1 MCDCFHLAF
10 PNWHAASS
18 GTGGRS
24 GRRLRGPEPGTE
36 GESVCDEPSQ
46 FTEGER
52 PRPQGSSPVEEYPE
66 TEKYTDSDQECEGG
80 HEPHHKSGSGKKT
93 KKSGLGSMFEKRSTP
108 KMSKLKEAQSPE
120 SGVIVKTAKDGCAE
134 GLVYGGGGKEGIFI
148 KEVVPESPAS
158 KSLKLQEGDQIL
170 SATVYFDNMS
180 YEDAIQILEHAQAY
194 KVKLCLKRKP
204 HITETQAAIG
214 SDVIPE
220 EELYAPEMREQGK
233 TKRRGDARISWPK
246 FPTLGRK
253 SHFIRS
259 HSSSEADEQRK
270 LELSPTT
277 SDTESPIKSQDA
289 LKGKKRHKMKL
300 PVLKNRGRI
309 SSSEDQDT
317 EAPTTGQISG
327 DTYQTASEMLSPEC
341 LESPLGET
349 PEIYVTEDVKV
360 VEAEQDIP
368 TTVQHRVELI
378 SIDSTLKTTDLTV
391 ALSDQDGVPGI
402 KSPDGKKKKKERS
415 ELKIKISGKDKS
427 PKKDAK
433 AKSSP
438 KRLKTLGASFELAE
452 KPENDTQLITSESS
466 KAISKKSVTTQK
478 EISVP
483 KVELDMFDVTFMCKA
498 PKKGEEKAKKGR
510 DVKQKQETTFKL
522 PKIGLSDIATEEP
535 IQKTDVNV
543 EEYAPKIEEVK
554 EDPYD
559 RLSKSGLSR
568 TQLPK
573 REDIEIPG
581 MEDISRRNKAKK
593 IKEPKAA
600 FTGQYEEI
608 QLSIDV
614 DSVKEAVSKLPGYK
628 LPKVDTSGMPIPEEI
643 TVIDANAQRISVKT
657 PTKVVDTKTKH
668 EGYFTKFD
676 MIASPQISMTTVK
689 LPKITSADL
698 TSEELLS
705 ETRIGKDYKTQ
716 PKQSVK
722 EIKTE
727 GYKQQETVQDGA
739 ILQAQETTETKC
751 SEGIALEHKVG
762 NVIIPT
768 EADKKSK
775 KSKTTIAFTGITKPD
790 IKIPDI
796 GFHLPKQMISEQKVD
811 TVKGK
816 RTIFL
821 QEVKTSQTETMKG
834 EGQIRGERLS
844 DVKIPEID
852 DIEYIDSVGGSPAKV
867 DGVIRLTS
875 LDVNIDAAKPR
886 ADVSFADTRGHI
898 NYVEAKEFPMKQPKD
913 RAVTLDVSTD
923 LPHVDINIDRAEM
936 KTLEREE
943 KESTINI
950 PNLSISIPKI
960 KGSEIDLTRQTDV
973 SVLEQKMKTEK
984 PELEVKPLQTDG
996 ELDGQKSKFKMPKLG
1011 IKMPKIKGPEFDLNL
1026 SKKHVDVT
1034 LPEAKG
1040 EVILPEVPEVG
1051 SVDLSITEQRI
1062 EVEKPELEIKP
1073 MQIEGEVNQQ
1083 GIKIKMPKLK
1093 GPEFDLSFSKKDVDV
1108 TLTETE
1114 AEVKPP
1120 EVPEVGS
1127 VDVLIPDQKIEVEK
1141 PEFEIKPLQ
1150 TEGELDA
1157 QGTRFKMPKL
1167 GIKMPKIKGPE
1178 FDLSLSKKD
1187 VDVTLPEAK
1196 AEVKLP
1202 EVPEVGAIDLSIP
1215 EQRTEAEKNEFE
1227 VKPLQAEGELDGEG
1241 IKFKMPKFGIK
1252 MPKIKGPEFD
1262 LSLSKKDTEVLL
1274 PEAKAEV
1281 KLPKAPDVDVTFE
1294 SVNVSL
1300 PEQKMKIKE
1309 PELEVQPLQTEGEHD
1324 AQGTKFKMPKFGF
1337 KMPKIKGPEFD
1348 LSLSKKDVDVALSQT
1363 KAEVKPPE
1371 VPEVGSVDVLIP
1383 DQKIEIEKPEFEVKP
1398 LQTEGELDAQGTR
1411 FKMPKLGIKMPKIKG
1426 PEFDLSLSKK
1436 DVDVTLPEAKAEV
1449 KLPEV
1454 PEVGAIDLSIPEQRT
1469 EAEKNEFEVKPL
1481 QAEGE
1486 LDGEGIKFKMPKFG
1500 IKMPKIKGP
1509 EFDLSL
1515 SKKDTE
1521 VLLPEAKAEVKLPKA
1536 PDVDVTFE
1544 SVNVS
1549 LPEQKMKI
1557 KEPELEVQPL
1567 QTEGEHDAQG
1577 TKFKMPKF
1585 GFKMP
1590 KIKGPEFDLSLS
1602 KKDVD
1607 VTLPEDKAEVKL
1619 PEVPEVGAIDL
1630 SIPEQRTEAEKTEF
1644 EVKPLQARGELDG
1657 EGIKFKMPKFGIKMP
1672 KIKGPEFD
1680 LSLSKKDADVLLP
1693 EAKAEDVNV
1702 TIPEVNLPEVPEA
1715 GSVCLS
1721 IPEHRIEVEKPELE
1735 IKPLQ
1740 AEGDLERKG
1749 IKFKI
1754 PKLGLKMPKVE
1765 GPEFDVS
1772 LSKEDV
1778 DVKMPEAKA
1787 EVKLPDIE
1795 LKDSSAK
1802 VEIKAPQV
1810 KGTEKDAEG
1819 SPSKFKMPTF
1829 KLPKFGIGTSNASVE
1844 VPDADIDLKIEGA
1857 DITIPEQDPVVDIAA
1872 SNMYIESPSMHQV
1885 DFDAQGN
1892 IFKLP
1897 KLGVSMPKVKGP
1909 EIHFG
1914 SSKEEDVTLL
1924 QAEREVTTSGQK
1936 HKMPK
1941 FGIKIP
1947 EVKGTEMDLSLPKK
1961 DIDMTL
1967 QQTKVEPELPDDPKI
1982 DVCLGKAEILIPEA
1996 QVKVTKPEVKPL
2008 QTHSELKGRGGQF
2021 KMPKF
2026 GITMPKAR
2034 KPEIDLSLSKKH
2046 ADTTLP
2052 DIKAEVKLPDVELKQ
2067 PSAEMEAPEI
2077 KAVTKDKKESPS
2089 KFKMPTFKLPKYG
2102 VGSPSASVDVPDM
2115 DKDMKID
2122 GADIKIPE
2130 KVLAVSIEQPSIKGP
2145 SIDLKTAET
2154 EHEVEGGKFKL
2165 PTLGFSVSKA
2175 KGLDTDLNL
2184 PKTDVDVTLP
2194 EVKAEVK
2201 LPDVELKQPSAE
2213 VEAPEIKAVI
2223 KDKKGSPSKFK
2234 MPTFKFPKFGVGSPS
2249 ASVDVPDMDKDIKID
2264 GADIK
2269 IPEEVLAVSIEQPSI
2284 EGPSI
2289 DLKTAETEHE
2299 VEGGKFKLPTLGFSV
2314 SKAKGLDTDLNLP
2327 KTDVDVTLPEVRAE
2341 VKLPDV
2347 ELKQPSAEVEAPE
2360 IKAVIKDKKG
2370 SPSKFKMPTF
2380 KFPKFGIGSPSASVD
2395 VPDMDKDIKIDGVDI
2410 KIPEEVLAVSI
2421 EQPSI
2426 EGPSID
2432 LKTAE
2437 TEHEVEGGK
2446 FKLPTL
2452 GFSVSKAKGL
2462 DTDLNLPKTDV
2473 DVTLPEVKAEVKLPD
2488 VELKQPSAEVE
2499 APEIKAVIKDKKG
2512 SPPKFKMPTFKFPK
2526 FGIGSPS
2533 ASVDVPDMDKDMK
2546 IDGADIKIP
2555 EEVLTVSI
2563 AQPSIEGPSIDL
2575 KTAETEHE
2583 VEGGKFKLPTLGFSV
2598 SKAKGLDTDLKL
2610 PKTDVD
2616 VTLPEVKAEVKL
2628 PDVELKQPSAE
2639 VEAPEIKAVIKDK
2652 KGSPSKFKMPT
2663 FKFPKFGVGSPSA
2676 SVDVPDMDKDI
2687 KIDGAD
2693 IEIPEEVLTVS
2704 TAQPSIEGPSIDLKT
2719 AETEHEVEG
2728 GKFKLPTLGFSVSK
2742 AKGLDTDLKLPKT
2755 DVDVTLPEVKAEVK
2769 LPDVE
2774 LKQPSAEV
2782 EAPEIKAVIKDKKGS
2797 PSKFKMPT
2805 FKFPKFGIGSP
2816 SASVDVPDMDKDM
2829 KIDGADIKIPEE
2841 VLAVSI
2847 AQPSIEGPSIDLKT
2861 AETEHEVEGGKFKLP
2876 TLGFS
2881 VSKAKGLDT
2890 DLKLPKTDVDVTLPE
2905 VKAEVKLPDVE
2916 LKQPSAEVEAPEIK
2930 AVIKDKKGSPSKF
2943 KMPTFKLPKFGVGSP
2958 SASVDVPDMDKDI
2971 KIDGADIEIPEE
2983 VLAVSIAQPS
2993 IEGPSI
2999 DLKTAETEHEV
3010 EGGKFKLP
3018 TLGFSV
3024 SKAKGLDTD
3033 LKLPKTDVDVT
3044 LPEVKA
3050 EVKLPDVEL
3059 KQPSAEVEAPEIKAV
3074 IKDKK
3079 GSPSKFKMP
3088 TFKFP
3093 KFGVGS
3099 PSASV
3104 DVPDMDKDIKIDG
3117 ADIEIPEEVL
3127 AVSIAQPSIEGPS
3140 IDLKTAETEHEVE
3153 GGKFKMPTLGFSVS
3167 KAKGLDTDLKLPKT
3181 DVDVTLPEVRAEVK
3195 LPDVELKQ
3203 PSAEVEAPEIKAVI
3217 KDKKGS
3223 PSKFKMPTFKLP
3235 KFGVGSP
3242 SASVDVPD
3250 MDKDMKIDGGDI
3262 KIPEEVLA
3270 VSIEQPSI
3278 PAMDKDIK
3286 LDISDSKV
3294 PEAKAD
3300 VQLSGVEIRT
3310 EGDAKFKKP
3319 RFSLPK
3325 FSFSKQSVKEP
3336 KVDVN
3341 LQYVDVALPEGNVEV
3356 RQPEV
3361 DLRPPED
3368 DIELGGQE
3376 SKFKLPKFSISVPKV
3391 KGPEINWSL
3400 SKTDIDGKLPEAKA
3414 DIELPDVKL
3423 QEQAAILEVKVPQ
3436 IETGTVQESPSK
3448 LKMPE
3453 IPLPKFGAA
3462 TSKVSVPDVDKD
3474 IDGEDGKFKMPKFG
3488 ISIPKV
3494 KGAETDLSMSTNDT
3508 DITIPDVEA
3517 HVTVPSGE
3525 FKELEGAFSVP
3536 DAAMVK
3542 ADDKLKRPNWT
3553 FPKFSFLRTGKAPD
3567 TDINL
3572 QTSKMDV
3579 TSAEAKAEDSLPDVE
3594 LKGTLGAISMEGS
3607 PAAELDA
3614 NLKKTKFS
3622 LPTLSFSKSSAK
3634 ETKLSVEHPHG
3645 DVSIPEGE
3653 VKVKPLEMEIKAPEL
3668 EAEYDEKISKFKLP
3682 KFGTAQTKAK
3692 AEIDF
3697 YASQKHVEVSLP
3709 EANAEVTLP
3718 GVEIKE
3724 SSASVETKASETEA
3738 RLKDVAG
3745 SPSKFK
3751 MPTVKM
3757 PKFGGASYDVTIK
3770 APAAHIAEAETDGGK
3785 FKEDVSD
3792 QIADIKIDAS
3802 KAAVLDSETTKTESA
3817 DVDHGSPSKFKLP
3830 LLKMPKLSFS
3840 RPRPEDEYVPVDT
3853 ESKDDQLEVEVESK
3867 GESKSPKKTLTSLG
3881 EILKNIDVEFDVS
3894 TTDKVEVNL
3903 ETSKEVHATDEPS
3916 GKRLET
3922 KEKQSDTTISPERTG
3937 WFKFP
3942 KFGLSSPTE
3951 LAKHKDEKSP
3961 VGETGDEESPTFSV
3975 QSSDAF
3981 ADISSTMTSEHV
3993 GLSLSSP
4000 TKVTVKYCDP
4010 NAAAGLGEVHSNI
4023 ITSTTKTEMISVEPN
4038 LPEKITILSSGV
4050 SSSSEDT
4057 LRLESGKIHVITS
4070 NIQATPEAHHA
4081 KLLTAVQV
4089 QSAGGLPLKS
4099 EAKEAAAWTV
4109 EDLQSSRRTVVEK
4122 HLIRETSG
4130 ERSETIVITKQIT
4143 HTFDSSEP
4151 ISGETASSIRRLKD
4165 SVHSDKMKFFDEAE
4179 K

>member
-18 GTGGRS
+18 GTA

-194 KVKLCLKRKP
+194 KVKLCLK
-204 HITETQAAIG
+204 H
-214 SDVIPE
+214 
-220 EELYAPEMREQGK
+220 
-233 TKRRGDARISWPK
+233 
-246 FPTLGRK
+246 
-253 SHFIRS
+253 
-259 HSSSEADEQRK
+259 
-270 LELSPTT
+270 
-277 SDTESPIKSQDA
+277 
-289 LKGKKRHKMKL
+289 
-300 PVLKNRGRI
+300 
-309 SSSEDQDT
+309 
-317 EAPTTGQISG
+317 
-327 DTYQTASEMLSPEC
+327 
-341 LESPLGET
+341 
-349 PEIYVTEDVKV
+349 
-360 VEAEQDIP
+360 
-368 TTVQHRVELI
+368 
-378 SIDSTLKTTDLTV
+378 STLKTTDLTV
-391 ALSDQDGVPGI
+391 
-402 KSPDGKKKKKERS
+402 
-415 ELKIKISGKDKS
+415 
-427 PKKDAK
+427 
-433 AKSSP
+433 
-438 KRLKTLGASFELAE
+438 
-452 KPENDTQLITSESS
+452 
-466 KAISKKSVTTQK
+466 
-478 EISVP
+478 
-483 KVELDMFDVTFMCKA
+483 
-498 PKKGEEKAKKGR
+498 
-510 DVKQKQETTFKL
+510 
-522 PKIGLSDIATEEP
+522 
-535 IQKTDVNV
+535 
-543 EEYAPKIEEVK
+543 
-554 EDPYD
+554 
-559 RLSKSGLSR
+559 
-568 TQLPK
+568 
-573 REDIEIPG
+573 
-581 MEDISRRNKAKK
+581 
-593 IKEPKAA
+593 
-600 FTGQYEEI
+600 
-608 QLSIDV
+608 
-614 DSVKEAVSKLPGYK
+614 
-628 LPKVDTSGMPIPEEI
+628 
-643 TVIDANAQRISVKT
+643 
-657 PTKVVDTKTKH
+657 
-668 EGYFTKFD
+668 
-676 MIASPQISMTTVK
+676 
-689 LPKITSADL
+689 
-698 TSEELLS
+698 
-705 ETRIGKDYKTQ
+705 
-716 PKQSVK
+716 
-722 EIKTE
+722 
-727 GYKQQETVQDGA
+727 
-739 ILQAQETTETKC
+739 
-751 SEGIALEHKVG
+751 
-762 NVIIPT
+762 
-768 EADKKSK
+768 
-775 KSKTTIAFTGITKPD
+775 
-790 IKIPDI
+790 
-796 GFHLPKQMISEQKVD
+796 
-811 TVKGK
+811 
-816 RTIFL
+816 
-821 QEVKTSQTETMKG
+821 
-834 EGQIRGERLS
+834 
-844 DVKIPEID
+844 
-852 DIEYIDSVGGSPAKV
+852 
-867 DGVIRLTS
+867 
-875 LDVNIDAAKPR
+875 PR

-1073 MQIEGEVNQQ
+1073 MQI
-1083 GIKIKMPKLK
+1083 
-1093 GPEFDLSFSKKDVDV
+1093 
-1108 TLTETE
+1108 E

-1309 PELEVQPLQTEGEHD
+1309 PELEVQPLQTE
-1324 AQGTKFKMPKFGF
+1324 
-1337 KMPKIKGPEFD
+1337 
-1348 LSLSKKDVDVALSQT
+1348 DVDVALSQT
-1363 KAEVKPPE
+1363 
-1371 VPEVGSVDVLIP
+1371 
-1383 DQKIEIEKPEFEVKP
+1383 
-1398 LQTEGELDAQGTR
+1398 
-1411 FKMPKLGIKMPKIKG
+1411 KLGIKMPKIKG

-1454 PEVGAIDLSIPEQRT
+1454 PEVG
-1469 EAEKNEFEVKPL
+1469 VKPL

-1567 QTEGEHDAQG
+1567 QTE
-1577 TKFKMPKF
+1577 
-1585 GFKMP
+1585 
-1590 KIKGPEFDLSLS
+1590 
-1602 KKDVD
+1602 
-1607 VTLPEDKAEVKL
+1607 
-1619 PEVPEVGAIDL
+1619 
-1630 SIPEQRTEAEKTEF
+1630 EQRTEAEKTEF
-1644 EVKPLQARGELDG
+1644 EVKPLQ
-1657 EGIKFKMPKFGIKMP
+1657 
-1672 KIKGPEFD
+1672 
-1680 LSLSKKDADVLLP
+1680 KDADVLLP

-1740 AEGDLERKG
+1740 
-1749 IKFKI
+1749 
-1754 PKLGLKMPKVE
+1754 
-1765 GPEFDVS
+1765 
-1772 LSKEDV
+1772 
-1778 DVKMPEAKA
+1778 
-1787 EVKLPDIE
+1787 
-1795 LKDSSAK
+1795 
-1802 VEIKAPQV
+1802 
-1810 KGTEKDAEG
+1810 
-1819 SPSKFKMPTF
+1819 
-1829 KLPKFGIGTSNASVE
+1829 
-1844 VPDADIDLKIEGA
+1844 
-1857 DITIPEQDPVVDIAA
+1857 
-1872 SNMYIESPSMHQV
+1872 
-1885 DFDAQGN
+1885 
-1892 IFKLP
+1892 
-1897 KLGVSMPKVKGP
+1897 
-1909 EIHFG
+1909 
-1914 SSKEEDVTLL
+1914 
-1924 QAEREVTTSGQK
+1924 
-1936 HKMPK
+1936 
-1941 FGIKIP
+1941 
-1947 EVKGTEMDLSLPKK
+1947 
-1961 DIDMTL
+1961 
-1967 QQTKVEPELPDDPKI
+1967 
-1982 DVCLGKAEILIPEA
+1982 
-1996 QVKVTKPEVKPL
+1996 
-2008 QTHSELKGRGGQF
+2008 
-2021 KMPKF
+2021 
-2026 GITMPKAR
+2026 
-2034 KPEIDLSLSKKH
+2034 
-2046 ADTTLP
+2046 
-2052 DIKAEVKLPDVELKQ
+2052 
-2067 PSAEMEAPEI
+2067 
-2077 KAVTKDKKESPS
+2077 
-2089 KFKMPTFKLPKYG
+2089 
-2102 VGSPSASVDVPDM
+2102 
-2115 DKDMKID
+2115 
-2122 GADIKIPE
+2122 
-2130 KVLAVSIEQPSIKGP
+2130 
-2145 SIDLKTAET
+2145 
-2154 EHEVEGGKFKL
+2154 
-2165 PTLGFSVSKA
+2165 
-2175 KGLDTDLNL
+2175 
-2184 PKTDVDVTLP
+2184 
-2194 EVKAEVK
+2194 VK

-2426 EGPSID
+2426 E
-2432 LKTAE
+2432 
-2437 TEHEVEGGK
+2437 
-2446 FKLPTL
+2446 
-2452 GFSVSKAKGL
+2452 AKGL

-2816 SASVDVPDMDKDM
+2816 N
-2829 KIDGADIKIPEE
+2829 
-2841 VLAVSI
+2841 
-2847 AQPSIEGPSIDLKT
+2847 LKT

-2890 DLKLPKTDVDVTLPE
+2890 DLKLP
-2905 VKAEVKLPDVE
+2905 
-2916 LKQPSAEVEAPEIK
+2916 
-2930 AVIKDKKGSPSKF
+2930 
-2943 KMPTFKLPKFGVGSP
+2943 
-2958 SASVDVPDMDKDI
+2958 
-2971 KIDGADIEIPEE
+2971 
-2983 VLAVSIAQPS
+2983 
-2993 IEGPSI
+2993 
-2999 DLKTAETEHEV
+2999 
-3010 EGGKFKLP
+3010 
-3018 TLGFSV
+3018 
-3024 SKAKGLDTD
+3024 
-3033 LKLPKTDVDVT
+3033 
-3044 LPEVKA
+3044 
-3050 EVKLPDVEL
+3050 
-3059 KQPSAEVEAPEIKAV
+3059 
-3074 IKDKK
+3074 
-3079 GSPSKFKMP
+3079 
-3088 TFKFP
+3088 
-3093 KFGVGS
+3093 
-3099 PSASV
+3099 
-3104 DVPDMDKDIKIDG
+3104 
-3117 ADIEIPEEVL
+3117 
-3127 AVSIAQPSIEGPS
+3127 
-3140 IDLKTAETEHEVE
+3140 
-3153 GGKFKMPTLGFSVS
+3153 
-3167 KAKGLDTDLKLPKT
+3167 
-3181 DVDVTLPEVRAEVK
+3181 
-3195 LPDVELKQ
+3195 
-3203 PSAEVEAPEIKAVI
+3203 
-3217 KDKKGS
+3217 
-3223 PSKFKMPTFKLP
+3223 
-3235 KFGVGSP
+3235 
-3242 SASVDVPD
+3242 
-3250 MDKDMKIDGGDI
+3250 
-3262 KIPEEVLA
+3262 
-3270 VSIEQPSI
+3270 
-3278 PAMDKDIK
+3278 
-3286 LDISDSKV
+3286 
-3294 PEAKAD
+3294 
-3300 VQLSGVEIRT
+3300 
-3310 EGDAKFKKP
+3310 
-3319 RFSLPK
+3319 
-3325 FSFSKQSVKEP
+3325 
-3336 KVDVN
+3336 
-3341 LQYVDVALPEGNVEV
+3341 
-3356 RQPEV
+3356 
-3361 DLRPPED
+3361 
-3368 DIELGGQE
+3368 
-3376 SKFKLPKFSISVPKV
+3376 
-3391 KGPEINWSL
+3391 
-3400 SKTDIDGKLPEAKA
+3400 
-3414 DIELPDVKL
+3414 
-3423 QEQAAILEVKVPQ
+3423 
-3436 IETGTVQESPSK
+3436 
-3448 LKMPE
+3448 
-3453 IPLPKFGAA
+3453 
-3462 TSKVSVPDVDKD
+3462 
-3474 IDGEDGKFKMPKFG
+3474 
-3488 ISIPKV
+3488 
-3494 KGAETDLSMSTNDT
+3494 
-3508 DITIPDVEA
+3508 
-3517 HVTVPSGE
+3517 
-3525 FKELEGAFSVP
+3525 
-3536 DAAMVK
+3536 
-3542 ADDKLKRPNWT
+3542 
-3553 FPKFSFLRTGKAPD
+3553 
-3567 TDINL
+3567 
-3572 QTSKMDV
+3572 
-3579 TSAEAKAEDSLPDVE
+3579 
-3594 LKGTLGAISMEGS
+3594 
-3607 PAAELDA
+3607 
-3614 NLKKTKFS
+3614 
-3622 LPTLSFSKSSAK
+3622 
-3634 ETKLSVEHPHG
+3634 
-3645 DVSIPEGE
+3645 
-3653 VKVKPLEMEIKAPEL
+3653 
-3668 EAEYDEKISKFKLP
+3668 
-3682 KFGTAQTKAK
+3682 
-3692 AEIDF
+3692 
-3697 YASQKHVEVSLP
+3697 
-3709 EANAEVTLP
+3709 
-3718 GVEIKE
+3718 
-3724 SSASVETKASETEA
+3724 
-3738 RLKDVAG
+3738 
-3745 SPSKFK
+3745 
-3751 MPTVKM
+3751 
-3757 PKFGGASYDVTIK
+3757 
-3770 APAAHIAEAETDGGK
+3770 
-3785 FKEDVSD
+3785 
-3792 QIADIKIDAS
+3792 
-3802 KAAVLDSETTKTESA
+3802 
-3817 DVDHGSPSKFKLP
+3817 
-3830 LLKMPKLSFS
+3830 
-3840 RPRPEDEYVPVDT
+3840 
-3853 ESKDDQLEVEVESK
+3853 
-3867 GESKSPKKTLTSLG
+3867 
-3881 EILKNIDVEFDVS
+3881 
-3894 TTDKVEVNL
+3894 
-3903 ETSKEVHATDEPS
+3903 
-3916 GKRLET
+3916 
-3922 KEKQSDTTISPERTG
+3922 
-3937 WFKFP
+3937 
-3942 KFGLSSPTE
+3942 
-3951 LAKHKDEKSP
+3951 
-3961 VGETGDEESPTFSV
+3961 
-3975 QSSDAF
+3975 
-3981 ADISSTMTSEHV
+3981 
-3993 GLSLSSP
+3993 
-4000 TKVTVKYCDP
+4000 
-4010 NAAAGLGEVHSNI
+4010 
-4023 ITSTTKTEMISVEPN
+4023 
-4038 LPEKITILSSGV
+4038 
-4050 SSSSEDT
+4050 
-4057 LRLESGKIHVITS
+4057 
-4070 NIQATPEAHHA
+4070 
-4081 KLLTAVQV
+4081 
-4089 QSAGGLPLKS
+4089 
-4099 EAKEAAAWTV
+4099 
-4109 EDLQSSRRTVVEK
+4109 
-4122 HLIRETSG
+4122 
-4130 ERSETIVITKQIT
+4130 
-4143 HTFDSSEP
+4143 
-4151 ISGETASSIRRLKD
+4151 
-4165 SVHSDKMKFFDEAE
+4165 
-4179 K
+4179 